1 MLLGILI
8 AEAESLTGGRAI
20 QLALAPVFLLTGV
33 AGLLNVMTGRLSRVI
48 ARGRQ
53 LIESPLDKLAMP
65 PEMRASELR
74 MLERRR
80 RLASMAITTCTL
92 AALLVCM
99 VILLLFVEVLLEL
112 PLKWLEGMLFASATV
127 ALVVSLMYFLREVHL
142 SSQTVL
148 LELKSGLPRA
158 ADTPELGTELDPAH
172 DRGSGRS

>member
-53 LIESPLDKLAMP
+53 LIESPQDNLAMP
-65 PEMRASELR
+65 PDMRASELR

-80 RLASMAITTCTL
+80 HLASMAITTCTL
-92 AALLVCM
+92 AALLVCT

-112 PLKWLEGMLFASATV
+112 PLKWLEGMLFAGATL
-127 ALVVSLMYFLREVHL
+127 ALIVSLMYFLREVHL

-148 LELKSGLPRA
+148 LEFKSVLPRA
-158 ADTPELGTELDPAH
+158 ADTAAPGAAPDQAR
-172 DRGSGRS
+172 DIGSGSS